1 MRNIVITGADGFI
14 GKNLAQV
21 FRERAIPFVPIT
33 RATSLADCTDAL
45 RKADAVFHLAGVNR
59 PSDPEEFAQGNR
71 IFTEEIC
78 TALARAGRKP
88 TLIFASSIQA
98 AQDNPYGTS
107 KLAAEQNLQAWAD
120 HGNGTAIIYRLPNVF
135 GKWCRPHYNSVVAT
149 LCHQISRAEPITIH
163 DAARVLELAYIDD
176 VVALFAS
183 HLDRPSAPGLTR
195 PVVTPVYRVSL
206 GDLAR
211 KLTSFADSRTT
222 LELPSMVDDFT
233 RKLYATYLSY
243 LPGPRFAYN
252 LARRTDARGSL
263 AEFIKQPHFGQVFIS
278 RTVPGVTRGH
288 HYHHTKAEK
297 FFVVEGEAIV
307 RFRHLLTGE
316 TYAHRVNGSD
326 FKVIDIPPGFAH
338 SIENI
343 GDHELVTLFW
353 ASEIFDPSR
362 PDTHGST
369 VPAFISTDSSSA

>member
-21 FRERAIPFVPIT
+21 FRERAISFSPIT
-33 RATSLADCTDAL
+33 RDTSPADCAGAL
-45 RKADAVFHLAGVNR
+45 AKADVVFHLAGVNR
-59 PSDPEEFAQGNR
+59 PSDPAEFARGNWH
-71 IFTEEIC
+71 FTDEIC
-78 TALARAGRKP
+78 SALARTGRKP
-88 TLIFASSIQA
+88 ILIFASSIQA
-98 AQDNPYGTS
+98 AQDNPYGRS
-107 KLAAEQNLQAWAD
+107 KLQAEQSLQAWA
-120 HGNGTAIIYRLPNVF
+120 GNGDGTAIVYRLPNVF

-149 LCHQISRAEPITIH
+149 LCHQLSRAEPITIH
-163 DAARVLELAYIDD
+163 DPARVLELAYIDD
-176 VVALFAS
+176 VVAHFSS
-183 HLDRPSAPGLTR
+183 HLDIPANPGLTQ
-195 PVVTPVYRVSL
+195 PSVTPAYRVSL

-211 KLTSFADSRTT
+211 KLSSFADSRAT
-222 LELPSMVDDFT
+222 LELPSMADEFT

-243 LPGPRFAYN
+243 LPGPRFAYF

-278 RTVPGVTRGH
+278 RTAPGVTRGH

-307 RFRHLLTGE
+307 RFQHLLTGE

-326 FKVIDIPPGFAH
+326 FKVVDIPPGYAH

-343 GDHELVTLFW
+343 GDRELVTLFW

-362 PDTHGST
+362 SDTHGSI
-369 VPAFISTDSSSA
+369 VPAFAPNTPSSA